1 MTNPTLL
8 KAILSMDAYNRG
20 YNAKIDLRLK
30 DTNGVVIEDSDTI
43 YEENNVTYY
52 AQIGDAQVYNTSSIS
67 LDEGAD
73 EAAGFYGLAYQV
85 KDENGNVI
93 DTVISYRGTDQLP
106 ASMNPFN
113 WASDDVVDIVD
124 GWITGAG
131 YSAGEG
137 SQAEMAIN
145 FYKSVTEELDPAG
158 TNVYLDADISLTGHS
173 LGGGLAGY
181 VAANDNNILSVW
193 EHSRCAA

>member
-67 LDEGAD
+67 LEEGAD
-73 EAAGFYGLAYQV
+73 EDAGFYGIAYSY
-85 KDENGNVI
+85 NGETI
-93 DTVISYRGTDQLP
+93 ISYRGTDQLP
-106 ASMNPFN
+106 TSI
-113 WASDDVVDIVD
+113 SH
-124 GWITGAG
+124 
-131 YSAGEG
+131 
-137 SQAEMAIN
+137 N
-145 FYKSVTEELDPAG
+145 F
-158 TNVYLDADISLTGHS
+158 
-173 LGGGLAGY
+173 
-181 VAANDNNILSVW
+181 
-193 EHSRCAA
+193 C